1 MDQQDITKQMKA
13 LKAKAKAA
21 RKEGKAAIA
30 ATFRD
35 GAARLGRRLKAAKS
49 AIKKVVKEA

>member
-1 MDQQDITKQMKA
+1 METQDIVKQMKA
-13 LKAKAKAA
+13 LKTKAKAA

-35 GAARLGRRLKAAKS
+35 GAARLSRRIKAAKS
-49 AIKKVVKEA
+49 AVKKVVKEA